1 MQHNLIARIQSLCST
16 PLPLSLAQHIFPSYP
31 KQPNPEICA
40 DQLISELC
48 EQEATAILSDSEA
61 AAQLYKTH
69 GHRTTLTDSLF
80 TPCALDA
87 EHPALQLFLKLGAS
101 SILNLSKIKQSWTNQ
116 RICIFLYYETESFSE
131 SFFRELLKFR
141 EK

>member
-48 EQEATAILSDSEA
+48 EQEATAILSDS
-61 AAQLYKTH
+61 K
-69 GHRTTLTDSLF
+69 
-80 TPCALDA
+80 
-87 EHPALQLFLKLGAS
+87 LQLS
-101 SILNLSKIKQSWTNQ
+101 CIKHTG
-116 RICIFLYYETESFSE
+116 TEQ
-131 SFFRELLKFR
+131 L
-141 EK
+141 